1 MQPKPEML
9 SEPCRVFFFS
19 TAKHLL
25 TNILMDIL
33 SKIVLVSFNEDI
45 FGDISF
51 GQMVGY
57 SSLVLEFFVI
67 VGKLVH
73 LRC

>member
-1 MQPKPEML
+1 MQAKSEML
-9 SEPCRVFFFS
+9 SEPCSIFFII
-19 TAKHLL
+19 AKHLL

-57 SSLVLEFFVI
+57 SSHVLEFFVI

>member
-1 MQPKPEML
+1 
-9 SEPCRVFFFS
+9 
-19 TAKHLL
+19 
-25 TNILMDIL
+25 MDIL
-33 SKIVLVSFNEDI
+33 SKIVLVSFNEGI

-57 SSLVLEFFVI
+57 SSHVLEFFVI

>member
-1 MQPKPEML
+1 
-9 SEPCRVFFFS
+9 
-19 TAKHLL
+19 
-25 TNILMDIL
+25 MDIL

-57 SSLVLEFFVI
+57 SACFGILCDCGQVTASQVLSCAKKVTTANR
-67 VGKLVH
+67 VVV
-73 LRC
+73 